1 MRSSLSISATVS
13 NQIEMENEVL
23 IPNEGSSSSQ
33 TEQESNSNQAKKL
46 TIGTLGWW
54 IGPLE
59 EKRLGII
66 IDNNTLKL
74 YEKSHYGY
82 VPMVTHE
89 KLEECDHLEPIENY
103 EFVERRSGIFLHF

>member
-1 MRSSLSISATVS
+1 MK
-13 NQIEMENEVL
+13 NEV
-23 IPNEGSSSSQ
+23 IITNEGSNSSQ

-66 IDNNTLKL
+66 IDNDTLKL

-82 VPMVTHE
+82 VSMVE
-89 KLEECDHLEPIENY
+89 EWDLLESIENY
-103 EFVERRSGIFLHF
+103 EFVERRSGIFLRF

>member
-1 MRSSLSISATVS
+1 
-13 NQIEMENEVL
+13 MENEVF
-23 IPNEGSSSSQ
+23 ITNEGSNSSQ

-66 IDNNTLKL
+66 IDNDTLKL
-74 YEKSHYGY
+74 YEKSCYGY
-82 VPMVTHE
+82 VPMVTH
-89 KLEECDHLEPIENY
+89 ENY
-103 EFVERRSGIFLHF
+103 EFVERRSGIFLRF

>member
-1 MRSSLSISATVS
+1 MK
-13 NQIEMENEVL
+13 NEV
-23 IPNEGSSSSQ
+23 IITNEGSNSSQ
-33 TEQESNSNQAKKL
+33 TGQESNSNQAKKL

-66 IDNNTLKL
+66 IDNDTLKL

-82 VPMVTHE
+82 VSMVTHE
-89 KLEECDHLEPIENY
+89 KLEEWDLLESIENY
-103 EFVERRSGIFLHF
+103 EFVERRSGIFLRF

>member
-1 MRSSLSISATVS
+1 
-13 NQIEMENEVL
+13 MENEVF
-23 IPNEGSSSSQ
+23 IPNEGSNSSQ

-66 IDNNTLKL
+66 IDNDTLKL
-74 YEKSHYGY
+74 YEKSCYDY
-82 VPMVTHE
+82 VPGMY
-89 KLEECDHLEPIENY
+89 K
-103 EFVERRSGIFLHF
+103 VESDFDFFPTPLFYFFPKGIYKYIYIYI